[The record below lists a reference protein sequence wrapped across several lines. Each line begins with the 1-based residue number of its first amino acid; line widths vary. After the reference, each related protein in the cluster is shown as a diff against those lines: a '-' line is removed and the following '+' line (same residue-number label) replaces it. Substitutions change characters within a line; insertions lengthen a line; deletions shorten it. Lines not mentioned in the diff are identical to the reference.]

1 MKNMEYNKGNLEWEI
16 KNKNDE
22 NKTVLGKINIKIHT
36 IEFSKILTYEEY
48 KNMTE
53 YVYSQNR
60 KCYKKMHAVIYTG
73 MNDKGIRLELYN
85 HRVNDGAYYKLKYI
99 ITLGRYRKN
108 DNYLELVEIRK
119 AYNLLAEIGEYIK
132 TQCEILPLPNECN
145 ITRIDLTKDIY
156 VGDVVDYIIKQLNK
170 SFTGLRCKPNYIDC
184 KENATF
190 TKHSSKSST
199 KIFELSFYDKY
210 EEMKH
215 HIDSGNYHY
224 DEDML
229 NQAKGIL
236 RVEFRFYKTRI
247 QGMKKN
253 GNIKSTEELLN
264 LLSINS
270 EDIINKNL
278 SQLYLKGA
286 FYKLD
291 RIKMK
296 IETGRFHT
304 KTKHK
309 MLEFIRLSVLHKSSK
324 TAAEYFIR
332 EYSETELKKVME
344 KFKEIGI
351 IPTPISVRQKFEEW
365 SFM

>member
-1 MKNMEYNKGNLEWEI
+1 MKNMTYNKRNREWEM

-22 NKTVLGKINIKIHT
+22 NKTVLGKINMKIHT

-48 KNMTE
+48 KSMTE
-53 YVYSQNR
+53 YVYSQNQ
-60 KCYKKMHAVIYTG
+60 KCYKKMYAIIYTG

-108 DNYLELVEIRK
+108 NNYLELVEIRK
-119 AYNLLAEIGEYIK
+119 AYDLLEEIGEYIK
-132 TQCEILPLPNECN
+132 TQCELLPLPNECN
-145 ITRIDLTKDIY
+145 ITRMDLTKDIY
-156 VGDVVDYIIKQLNK
+156 VGDSIEYVIKLLNK
-170 SFTGLRCKPNYIDC
+170 SFTGYNCIPNYAEY

-190 TKHSSKSST
+190 TKCSSKSRN

-215 HIDSGNYHY
+215 HIDSGNYYY

-236 RVEFRFYKTRI
+236 RAEFRFYKIRI
-247 QGMKKN
+247 QGMKKI
-253 GNIKSTEELLN
+253 GNFKITEDLLN
-264 LLSINS
+264 WLSKKS
-270 EDIINKNL
+270 DEIIEKSL
-278 SQLYLKGA
+278 GKLYLRGA
-286 FYKLD
+286 FYKFD
-291 RIKMK
+291 RIK
-296 IETGRFHT
+296 IEVAMSNFKT
-304 KTKHK
+304 KTKEK
-309 MLEFIRLSVLHKSSK
+309 MIKFIKLSALHKSSI
-324 TAAEYFIR
+324 TAAEYFSE
-332 EYSETELKKVME
+332 EYSENDLKKIMK
-344 KFKEIGI
+344 KFNEIGI

>member
-1 MKNMEYNKGNLEWEI
+1 
-16 KNKNDE
+16 
-22 NKTVLGKINIKIHT
+22 
-36 IEFSKILTYEEY
+36 
-48 KNMTE
+48 
-53 YVYSQNR
+53 
-60 KCYKKMHAVIYTG
+60 
-73 MNDKGIRLELYN
+73 
-85 HRVNDGAYYKLKYI
+85 
-99 ITLGRYRKN
+99 
-108 DNYLELVEIRK
+108 
-119 AYNLLAEIGEYIK
+119 
-132 TQCEILPLPNECN
+132 
-145 ITRIDLTKDIY
+145 
-156 VGDVVDYIIKQLNK
+156 
-170 SFTGLRCKPNYIDC
+170 
-184 KENATF
+184 
-190 TKHSSKSST
+190 
-199 KIFELSFYDKY
+199 
-210 EEMKH
+210 
-215 HIDSGNYHY
+215 
-224 DEDML
+224 
-229 NQAKGIL
+229 
-236 RVEFRFYKTRI
+236 
-247 QGMKKN
+247 MKKN

>member
-1 MKNMEYNKGNLEWEI
+1 MNL
-16 KNKNDE
+16 
-22 NKTVLGKINIKIHT
+22 
-36 IEFSKILTYEEY
+36 S
-48 KNMTE
+48 
-53 YVYSQNR
+53 
-60 KCYKKMHAVIYTG
+60 
-73 MNDKGIRLELYN
+73 
-85 HRVNDGAYYKLKYI
+85 
-99 ITLGRYRKN
+99 
-108 DNYLELVEIRK
+108 
-119 AYNLLAEIGEYIK
+119 
-132 TQCEILPLPNECN
+132 
-145 ITRIDLTKDIY
+145 
-156 VGDVVDYIIKQLNK
+156 
-170 SFTGLRCKPNYIDC
+170 
-184 KENATF
+184 
-190 TKHSSKSST
+190 
-199 KIFELSFYDKY
+199 
-210 EEMKH
+210 
-215 HIDSGNYHY
+215 
-224 DEDML
+224 
-229 NQAKGIL
+229 
-236 RVEFRFYKTRI
+236 
-247 QGMKKN
+247 
-253 GNIKSTEELLN
+253 
-264 LLSINS
+264 SINS

>member
-1 MKNMEYNKGNLEWEI
+1 MCYNKKNLVWEI
-16 KNKNDE
+16 KNKSSE
-22 NKTVLGKINIKIHT
+22 NKTVLGKINMKIHT

-60 KCYKKMHAVIYTG
+60 KCYKKMYAIIYTG

-156 VGDVVDYIIKQLNK
+156 VGDSIEYVIKLLNK
-170 SFTGLRCKPNYIDC
+170 SFTGYNCIPNYTEY

-190 TKHSSKSST
+190 TKCSSKSMN

-215 HIDSGNYHY
+215 HIDSGNYYY

-236 RVEFRFYKTRI
+236 RAEFRFYKIRI
-247 QGMKKN
+247 QGMKKS
-253 GNIKSTEELLN
+253 GNFKITEDLLN
-264 LLSINS
+264 WLSKKS
-270 EDIINKNL
+270 DEIIEKSL
-278 SQLYLKGA
+278 GKLYLKGA

-291 RIKMK
+291 RIN
-296 IETGRFHT
+296 IEVAMSNFKT
-304 KTKHK
+304 KTKEK
-309 MLEFIRLSVLHKSSK
+309 MIKFIKLSALHKSSI
-324 TAAEYFIR
+324 TAAEYFSE
-332 EYSETELKKVME
+332 EYSENDLKKIM
-344 KFKEIGI
+344 KNFNEIGI